1 MHLICTH
8 NKLISII
15 VHTLVH
21 YQQIDLMTAVFAFI
35 ASEGLWV
42 WGAPLLHRGAMCYLY
57 LVSHF
62 FAPAL
67 HCLSLTKRSQV
78 PFEMTSAFQFPF
90 HLLLHLCTR
99 CMHLKVHPKFR
110 FERLPWVSTVDAYD
124 AAAPQSRESD
134 VFFYLV
140 FPEED
145 APVFEMRAPLAV
157 KPRSQQTSRASNA
170 SHWLEVE
177 REGLPC
183 FCCCCC
189 CSLCLSKTH
198 MTDHAKCVCTFAS
211 VSDEWHPA

>member
-134 VFFYLV
+134 VFFIWSFL
-140 FPEED
+140 
-145 APVFEMRAPLAV
+145 
-157 KPRSQQTSRASNA
+157 K
-170 SHWLEVE
+170 
-177 REGLPC
+177 
-183 FCCCCC
+183 
-189 CSLCLSKTH
+189 KTH
-198 MTDHAKCVCTFAS
+198 QCLRWELPLQLSPGPSKPPGPAMLLTD
-211 VSDEWHPA
+211 